1 MRLFSARTKCTGLS
15 ALVFGGVVALASGA
29 AGVVAR
35 GMAVTLA
42 GLGVKDEG
50 NNETV
55 ETKDLSENENQNHAD
70 EKLGLLSG
78 TTDTRVTNN
87 TNGETSGKTGDTDGE
102 TGTKV
107 DEAVEQRVVSANVV
121 GNEDGHDETVNGN
134 DTSHDDGNDALHD
147 KLGAHDGH
155 GSDTGARLGGT
166 VSSTKSAEDH
176 GGGGTHDAEER
187 RVDGAH
193 QTLRGRVEDVHG
205 RGIAIGSRHGAGLCV

>member
-1 MRLFSARTKCTGLS
+1 MLQ
-15 ALVFGGVVALASGA
+15 ALADAMKKREKHKQKNTQAFAKVEKKKKKRIDVCPYYALHFLCTKPRLRQQRPQSSMQAKKRWDATVQRTHKVHRLKRTRFWRCRSTGQW
-29 AGVVAR
+29 GSR
-35 GMAVTLA
+35 GCSKGMAVTLA

-70 EKLGLLSG
+70 EKLGLLNG

-134 DTSHDDGNDALHD
+134 DTPM
-147 KLGAHDGH
+147 
-155 GSDTGARLGGT
+155 
-166 VSSTKSAEDH
+166 
-176 GGGGTHDAEER
+176 
-187 RVDGAH
+187 
-193 QTLRGRVEDVHG
+193 
-205 RGIAIGSRHGAGLCV
+205 